1 MNELTVATLNCSN
14 LTLSGGRR
22 LEFVAR
28 TIRRS
33 GCHVVCLQEVWQR
46 EPVLE
51 RLQSEYLPEFSERV
65 QWPGNDSRGM
75 GLALLSRL
83 PVLDSC
89 SHIDLRFPHPT
100 RPGASSAFSRDV
112 VRVDVQCWGERW
124 SLYNLH
130 LKSMRGGE
138 SAGLQRWAEVEALL
152 GLLEGE
158 QQGRRPHLLLGDFND
173 GRHSSVVERL
183 HERYENSL
191 EQATFPVKGPRHQF
205 DYVLMPP
212 ELKPRLLHSRTWF
225 ESRASDHALLSATFC
240 PPASAPLSIPS
251 DRPE

>member
-1 MNELTVATLNCSN
+1 MSELTVATFNCSN

-33 GCHVVCLQEVWQR
+33 GCQVVCLQEVWQR

-51 RLQSEYLPEFSERV
+51 TLQAEYLPEFSERV

-75 GLALLSRL
+75 GLAVLSRL
-83 PVLDSC
+83 PVLDSR
-89 SHIDLRFPHPT
+89 SHASLRFAHPT
-100 RPGASSAFSRDV
+100 REGAVAGFSRDV

-138 SAGLQRWAEVEALL
+138 SAGLQRRAEVEALL
-152 GLLEGE
+152 GLLEQE
-158 QQGRRPHLLLGDFND
+158 QMAGRPHLLLGDLND
-173 GRHSSVVERL
+173 GRHSGVVERL
-183 HERYENSL
+183 LERYDNSL
-191 EQATFPVKGPRHQF
+191 EAVGAEPRASFPVKGPRHQF
-205 DYVLMPP
+205 DYILLPTGLR
-212 ELKPRLLHSRTWF
+212 ERLLRSRLWA
-225 ESRASDHALLSATFC
+225 ESRASDHALVSASFG
-240 PPASAPLSIPS
+240 PPPV
-251 DRPE
+251 